1 METEGGLHVP
11 AQDSPEG
18 EAMTHAWVTTIGKVV
33 VVLGIMWIAGIIL
46 ALMGVFRR
54 MFRDR

>member
-1 METEGGLHVP
+1 
-11 AQDSPEG
+11 
-18 EAMTHAWVTTIGKVV
+18 MTHAWVTTIGKVV